1 MSMLTAIDELGIPYK
16 HYNHVTAV
24 REIMDDYSSNV
35 QMRCNKASFMIK
47 KITDIDTVFVD
58 DNIALS
64 TVQYIVDAVVRDRV
78 YVDVSLMVDDCKQ
91 RAHVLVDNPKNDWMY
106 KKHSRES
113 GPVIMSEVE
122 GVDIQVEVK
131 ADGKIKKGGKA
142 ILAVGL
148 LHNYIDSCV
157 VSGDSY
163 VPKVMKKILVDM
175 IAMTELGAGTYEY
188 NMRVRDKLI
197 DVYIKEK
204 GLSLTMKVKGK

>member
-1 MSMLTAIDELGIPYK
+1 MSMLGVVERLGIPYK

-24 REIMDDYSSNV
+24 REIMDGYSSNV
-35 QMRCNKASFMIK
+35 QLRCNKASFMIRE
-47 KITDIDTVFVD
+47 ITGIDTSFVD
-58 DNIALS
+58 DNIALT

-113 GPVIMSEVE
+113 GPVIMSEIA

-157 VSGDSY
+157 ADGKVY
-163 VPKVMKKILVDM
+163 VPKEMKKILVDS
-175 IAMTELGAGTYEY
+175 IEMTELGAGTYEY
-188 NMRVRDKLI
+188 NMRVRDKLV
-197 DVYIKEK
+197 DAYIKEN
-204 GLSLTMKVKGK
+204 GLSLVIKVKGK